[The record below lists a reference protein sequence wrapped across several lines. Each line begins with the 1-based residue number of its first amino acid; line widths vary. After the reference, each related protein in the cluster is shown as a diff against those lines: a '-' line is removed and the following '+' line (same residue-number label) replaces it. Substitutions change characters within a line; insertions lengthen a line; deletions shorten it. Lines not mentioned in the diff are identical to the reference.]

1 MWCGSAVAHGQ
12 LAGAMREQPPLT
24 PPSSCQ
30 AVIVQPRTAVTASM
44 ALWAVRPAPDL
55 ACSSS
60 SRRASWSGSREAND
74 DDSGASPTPPPTRQ
88 LTSYHAWS
96 HHRPVS
102 TDQKVQGSN
111 PFGRTSSGAHSSVAL
126 SVILTRLG
134 WVIRCPGLSAQEHI
148 DSDQLGRFE
157 SSRIVS
163 PRPGLTN
170 AARCSCSPQCRAR
183 SQCGSCGNSGH
194 SDSPTAHFRR
204 PVCQA
209 PATGRVSGALQGAR
223 QRANAGPAPCVL
235 QDFSRPELSRRCH
248 NSRETLWFQLVHVE
262 IVCAGHRGFRSAVG
276 HRGTAPRGL

>member
-1 MWCGSAVAHGQ
+1 MRFRGSTRPTCGSN
-12 LAGAMREQPPLT
+12 AGAT
-24 PPSSCQ
+24 P
-30 AVIVQPRTAVTASM
+30 ADTAV
-44 ALWAVRPAPDL
+44 LVPGGDRPAAHRGNSVDGAALGGETGSRLGLLVLIAPGVL
-55 ACSSS
+55 A
-60 SRRASWSGSREAND
+60 GSREAND
-74 DDSGASPTPPPTRQ
+74 DDSEASPTPPPTRQ

-223 QRANAGPAPCVL
+223 QRANAGPAP
-235 QDFSRPELSRRCH
+235 
-248 NSRETLWFQLVHVE
+248 
-262 IVCAGHRGFRSAVG
+262 
-276 HRGTAPRGL
+276 